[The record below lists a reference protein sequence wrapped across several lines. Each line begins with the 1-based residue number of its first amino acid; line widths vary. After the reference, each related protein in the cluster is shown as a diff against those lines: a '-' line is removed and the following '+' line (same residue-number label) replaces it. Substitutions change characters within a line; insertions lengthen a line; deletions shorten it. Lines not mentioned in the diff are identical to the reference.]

1 MIKLLLRCACAHS
14 WSNINREDFYSA
26 YDDLKEQLPALPWE
40 ARFAYYGVYGTLLRA
55 CVCAHARANAYA
67 RVSGACVSVPVHVL
81 GRACVSKHV
90 HVSVHNVDL
99 RVFERAYIYI
109 YVCVYSVGLR
119 V

>member
-1 MIKLLLRCACAHS
+1 MGGALRLLWRIWYVAAC
-14 WSNINREDFYSA
+14 
-26 YDDLKEQLPALPWE
+26 L
-40 ARFAYYGVYGTLLRA
+40 

-99 RVFERAYIYI
+99 RVFERACICSR
-109 YVCVYSVGLR
+109 VQCRLACVSVVML